1 MGVRH
6 LFPIFLILFF
16 LQISLAQNVPYF
28 PISYYPLTPSEG
40 DVVEVWV
47 YNYNNL
53 AGSVEFQWI
62 KDGTVIRSVT
72 KSFSTSTSVMDSYT
86 VSAGNWKVLA
96 LVYDKASP
104 PQLINTSSVEFTVSG
119 TTSVTPTPEPTLS
132 PTPTQTPEPTPA
144 PTPTPT
150 HIPTPTATPVPTL
163 TPTPTSAQTLTPE
176 STPTPEPTPSPT
188 PTPTLTPSSVG
199 GASGG
204 YSGGGSRSS
213 SGGISGGVSPV
224 EKEKTPTPTPTPTLT
239 PTPELTPTP
248 TPTRTPISMQSP
260 KPELTPTPAKT
271 PTLAPASKP
280 IPTPEKETP
289 LNESKKIT
297 EEKRKSIPAFEI
309 LFALLSIA
317 TVLLVRKFS
326 Q

>member
-16 LQISLAQNVPYF
+16 LQMSLAQNVPYF

-62 KDGTVIRSVT
+62 KDGTVVRSVT

-119 TTSVTPTPEPTLS
+119 TTSVTPTPT
-132 PTPTQTPEPTPA
+132 
-144 PTPTPT
+144 
-150 HIPTPTATPVPTL
+150 
-163 TPTPTSAQTLTPE
+163 
-176 STPTPEPTPSPT
+176 PTPSPT
-188 PTPTLTPSSVG
+188 STPTQAPSSVR

-204 YSGGGSRSS
+204 YSGGGSGSS
-213 SGGISGGVSPV
+213 SGGFSGGVSPV
-224 EKEKTPTPTPTPTLT
+224 EKEETPTPTLT

-248 TPTRTPISMQSP
+248 TPTRTPIPMQPP

-271 PTLAPASKP
+271 PTLAPASTP

-317 TVLLVRKFS
+317 AVLLVRKFS